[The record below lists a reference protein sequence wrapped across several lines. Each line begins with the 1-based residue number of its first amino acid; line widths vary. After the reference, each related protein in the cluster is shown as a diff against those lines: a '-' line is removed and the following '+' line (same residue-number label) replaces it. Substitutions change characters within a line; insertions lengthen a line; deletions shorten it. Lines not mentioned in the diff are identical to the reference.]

1 MADAGI
7 AEAAHPAEPAQ
18 PRTGPSR
25 PTLRVRYRLTP
36 WWVKVLV
43 IFAASRI
50 LTTIILLVFAWLQQA
65 NPWTG
70 AHPDYFSFA
79 QIWDGTWY
87 QIVATYGYPEH
98 LTFDSLGHIE
108 QNAWAFL
115 PAYPFMVRGLMAI
128 TQLPFD
134 IVGVLVSVG
143 FAAGTALVFFKL
155 LLKQLGSSTALF
167 AVVLFCVAPLSPIF
181 QVDYAESMQLFFLA
195 VSLLYLQRRQ
205 YWMMLPFVAVMS
217 FTRPTGLAF
226 ALALGIHVIYR
237 WIERRRDPFP
247 PREVFAA
254 VTATAASAILG
265 YAWPFIAGVVTG
277 VPDAYTATELSWRAP
292 YVGWGPLVPFQPW
305 IQGVQWWA
313 NWIGVPN
320 PVLGFVALL
329 VAIILFGVMLFSRPV
344 KRIGV
349 DLRIWV
355 ASWTIYLLAVFFPQ
369 SSVFRLFVPIF
380 PLLGVVALPRSM
392 AYRIGIVVVCIAGQ
406 IGWVYIAYWSNGYD
420 WTPP

>member
-1 MADAGI
+1 MADTGLAQ
-7 AEAAHPAEPAQ
+7 ATPSAQ
-18 PRTGPSR
+18 PHDGPSR
-25 PTLRVRYRLTP
+25 PTLLVRYRLTP
-36 WWVKVLV
+36 WWVRVLV

-50 LTTIILLVFAWLQQA
+50 VTTIILLVFAWLQQA

-79 QIWDGTWY
+79 GIWDGTWY
-87 QIVATYGYPEH
+87 NIVATYGYPQH
-98 LTFDSLGHIE
+98 LSFDSSGHIE

-115 PAYPFMVRGLMAI
+115 PAYPFLVRGLMVI
-128 TQLPFD
+128 TRLPFTV
-134 IVGVLVSVG
+134 VGVFVSVG

-155 LLKQLGSSTALF
+155 LVKQLGSSTALF

-195 VSLLYLQRRQ
+195 LSLLYLQRRA
-205 YWMMLPFVAVMS
+205 YWLMLPFVAVMS

-226 ALALGIHVIYR
+226 ALALGIHVVYR
-237 WIERRRDPFP
+237 LVERQRDPFP
-247 PREVFAA
+247 AREMFAA
-254 VTATAASAILG
+254 ITAAAASAILG
-265 YAWPFIAGVVTG
+265 YAWPLIAGAVTG
-277 VPDAYTATELSWRAP
+277 IPDAYTATELSWRAP

-305 IQGVQWWA
+305 VQGAQWWA

-320 PVLGFVALL
+320 PVLGFVALV
-329 VAIILFGVMLFSRPV
+329 VAIILFGAMLFSRPV

-380 PLLGVVALPRSM
+380 PLLGAVALPRSI
-392 AYRIGIVVVCIAGQ
+392 AYRIGIVIVCIAGQ
-406 IGWVYIAYWSNGYD
+406 VGWVYIAYWSNGYD